1 MEARIKGQ
9 NISIENPVYFF
20 FDKDG
25 TLIDAHNY
33 WIKMTR
39 LRVRLV
45 LKALNSE
52 DNFLKE
58 QLENNLGVDLR
69 KNEMKKDGPTGVKP
83 RHFNMEVVLD
93 TVKSMGLEISLAE
106 IETIFDTTDEI
117 SSKSIS
123 DYLKTLPQAE
133 NLIKQLFNKGI
144 KLALISNDISKR
156 TSLAMEAL
164 GLSNFFQ
171 HIIGQD
177 KVKEGKPSGELSDY
191 IISKEQ
197 IPLDKIVN
205 IGDHPNDI
213 LMGLNSGI
221 KNNIG
226 VLTGLSRAEDFKDSN
241 CILINDLT
249 EIEVIG

>member
-226 VLTGLSRAEDFKDSN
+226 VLTGLSRAEDFQGQN

>member
-1 MEARIKGQ
+1 
-9 NISIENPVYFF
+9 
-20 FDKDG
+20 
-25 TLIDAHNY
+25 
-33 WIKMTR
+33 
-39 LRVRLV
+39 
-45 LKALNSE
+45 
-52 DNFLKE
+52 
-58 QLENNLGVDLR
+58 
-69 KNEMKKDGPTGVKP
+69 
-83 RHFNMEVVLD
+83 MEVILK

-106 IETIFDTTDEI
+106 IGNIFDTTDDI
-117 SSKSIS
+117 SSNRTS

-164 GLSNFFQ
+164 GLNNFFQ
-171 HIIGQD
+171 YIIGQD

-213 LMGLNSGI
+213 LMGLNAGI

-226 VLTGLSRAEDFKDSN
+226 VLTGLSGAEDFQGQN

-249 EIEVIG
+249 EIEIID